1 MSALIPLAAPVPPM
15 LEQALGYDHEHP
27 TTWVSFW
34 WEPAGDELLYDDGRR
49 SGTGEWHPWLRYIHH
64 RAVAPHL
71 IGRHLGNSDEPAR
84 ERLVLD
90 RRARRLYA
98 APAREAAATCFAQ
111 WPVEP
116 LPQPLT
122 PEQAQRLLEIY
133 TREVREHQPRDD
145 AAIMAEVT
153 ARMAAQR
160 RLEGE
165 LAAWLDA
172 QVAPAG
178 RGDG

>member
-27 TTWVSFW
+27 TTWVSFY

-49 SGTGEWHPWLRYIHH
+49 SGDGEWHAWLLYIHH
-64 RAVAPHL
+64 RVVAPHL
-71 IGRHLGNSDEPAR
+71 VRYDLGSSDAPAR
-84 ERLVLD
+84 HRLVLD

-116 LPQPLT
+116 LPDPLT
-122 PEQAQRLLEIY
+122 PEQARRLSEVYTQR
-133 TREVREHQPRDD
+133 VREGLVRDD
-145 AAIMAEVT
+145 AAIMAEVER
-153 ARMAAQR
+153 RMAAQH

-172 QVAPAG
+172 HAAPTEG
-178 RGDG
+178 T